1 VELRKPAT
9 LAAFRDEALP
19 LLLRYEI
26 EHGLIF
32 SVASAPNPPVDAY
45 SAIVVHEGEV
55 VAAAIRTIKKAVLS
69 HEDAPG
75 AFALIAA
82 DLLHDPKLQGVIGPR
97 ESIDAF
103 AAASGR
109 QWREGMSQGIYECRR
124 VIQPHRPVG
133 FRRLVLPP
141 DKPLLAR
148 WIQAFIREAG
158 GEDQSLEESMAT
170 ADRHIASQ
178 ATYFWVVGDEP
189 VSYAGAYNFT
199 PNGVRVGPV
208 YTPPEYRRQGYAGAL
223 VADVTQREL
232 DRGRAFAYL
241 YTNLANPT
249 SNALY
254 QRLGYRR
261 ISEAADFWIV

>member
-1 VELRKPAT
+1 MELRKPAT
-9 LAAFRDEALP
+9 LAAFREEALS
-19 LLLRYEI
+19 LLVRYEI

-32 SVASAPNPPVDAY
+32 TVASAPNPPVDAY
-45 SAIVVHEGEV
+45 SAIVVHDGEV
-55 VAAAIRTIKKAVLS
+55 VAAAIRTIKKAAIS

-75 AFALIAA
+75 AMALIAA
-82 DLLHDPKLQGVIGPR
+82 DLLRDPKLEGLIGPR
-97 ESIDAF
+97 DSITAF
-103 AAASGR
+103 TAASGR
-109 QWREGMSQGIYECRR
+109 EWREGMSQGIYECRR
-124 VIQPHRPVG
+124 VIPPRRPIG

-158 GEDQSLEESMAT
+158 GEDQSIDDSMKT
-170 ADRHIASQ
+170 AERHIASQ
-178 ATYFWVVGDEP
+178 GTFFWVVGDEP
-189 VSYAGAYNFT
+189 VSYAGAYNAT
-199 PNGVRVGPV
+199 PNGVRIGPV
-208 YTPPEYRRQGYAGAL
+208 YTPPEHRSRGFAGAL
-223 VADVTQREL
+223 VADITQREL

-261 ISEAADFWIV
+261 VSEAADFWLV